1 MSTPNLKITV
11 ITVCFNAEKSIKE
24 TIKSIISQDYK
35 NLEYIIID
43 GLSKDK
49 TLDIIKEYSS
59 QKKNREFFHRVT
71 KWISEPDSG
80 IYDAMNKGL
89 EMANGDYIIFMGAD
103 DMFVN
108 EQVLSNVAKY
118 LAKWNGDVV
127 YGSVQMKTSGRID
140 QKPFDSFKIAV
151 GNICHQCIFYP
162 RGVYSKFLYETKY
175 RIFADYVYNL
185 ALWKDYKFRHI
196 PVTVSIFND
205 QGVSGR
211 WDDMEFYRDRKSLLL
226 SSVGW
231 WNYMAG
237 SIYRILRTMK
247 SKIIIRK
254 DK

>member
-1 MSTPNLKITV
+1 MPDLKITV
-11 ITVCFNAEKSIKE
+11 ITVCFNAEKSLEE

-43 GLSKDK
+43 GSSMDK
-49 TLDIIKEYSS
+49 TIEIVKKYSCEETRNKFDHKIS
-59 QKKNREFFHRVT
+59 RWV
-71 KWISEPDSG
+71 SEPDSG

-89 EMANGDYIIFMGAD
+89 KMATGNYIIFMGAD
-103 DMFVN
+103 DVFAN
-108 EQVLSNVAKY
+108 AHVLSNVAKH
-118 LAKWNGDVV
+118 LVKWDGDVV

-140 QKPFDSFKIAV
+140 HKPFNSFKIAV

-162 RGVYSKFLYETKY
+162 RAVYSKFLYETKY
-175 RIFADYVYNL
+175 RIFADYAYNL
-185 ALWKDYKFRHI
+185 ALWKNYKFRHI

-205 QGVSGR
+205 QGISGR
-211 WDDMEFYRDRKSLLL
+211 LDDMEFYQDRKSLLL

-237 SIYRILRTMK
+237 SIYRVLRTMK
-247 SKIIIRK
+247 SKIKIRE